1 MSKKPEIDE
10 YAQMNSETPV
20 DFPVTDGTSVIVS
33 DFTYGV
39 LMTMWDGIDRVKAV
53 KAGNSRYLYTPVP
66 IPDMSYAN
74 WYFNRSHE
82 PRVMAWDRFVAYNV
96 LFLHQHLAGDGRIV
110 HDGSD
115 SFLPSNY
122 NRQEFP
128 EYDEVDPEPESGP
141 KPRRVAVV
149 GPEVINQQLQW
160 LSDKELVL
168 KARRCAAKKTN
179 QTVAHDVVQIA
190 LLAVL
195 TDVQD
200 GQVKAV
206 AREKLFAYAM
216 RVVRNM
222 CCDAANVSFC
232 DDPYE
237 AKAMKNGERRVD
249 YPDESRA
256 LDDHERTVNDGF
268 PRA

>member
-1 MSKKPEIDE
+1 MSTKEKPAINE

-20 DFPVTDGTSVIVS
+20 DFPVSDGTSIIVS
-33 DFTYGV
+33 DFTYAV

-66 IPDMSYAN
+66 IPDMSYLN

-82 PRVMAWDRFVAYNV
+82 PRIMPWDRFVAYSV
-96 LFLHQHLAGDGRIV
+96 LYLHQSMPGDGLIV

-122 NRQEFP
+122 SRQEFP
-128 EYDEVDPEPESGP
+128 EHDDVEPESAP

-149 GPEVINQQLQW
+149 SPEVINEQLRW
-160 LSDKELVL
+160 LGDKELVL

-179 QTVAHDVVQIA
+179 NKIGEEIVQYA

-195 TDVQD
+195 QNVQD
-200 GQVKAV
+200 GQVKA
-206 AREKLFAYAM
+206 ATREQFFGYTLQ
-216 RVVRNM
+216 VVRNF
-222 CCDAANVSFC
+222 CCDAVKDSLCNGDVLP
-232 DDPYE
+232 DPYE
-237 AKAMKNGERRVD
+237 VKASRDNERRVGF
-249 YPDESRA
+249 PDESNA
-256 LDDHERTVNDGF
+256 LDDHERSM
-268 PRA
+268 AI

>member
-1 MSKKPEIDE
+1 MSKPEINE
-10 YAQMNSETPV
+10 YAQMSSNLPV
-20 DFPVTDGTSVIVS
+20 EFPVSDGSSIIVS
-33 DFTYGV
+33 DFTYAV
-39 LMTMWDGIDRVKAV
+39 LMTMWDGIDRAKAV
-53 KAGNSRYLYTPVP
+53 KADGKRYLYTPVP
-66 IPDMSYAN
+66 IPDMSYVN
-74 WYFNRSHE
+74 WYYNRSHE
-82 PRVMAWDRFVAYNV
+82 PRVMPWDRFVAYNV
-96 LFLHQHLAGDGRIV
+96 LGLHQSLAGDGRII

-122 NRQEFP
+122 SRQEFP
-128 EYDEVDPEPESGP
+128 EHDDVDPEPEP
-141 KPRRVAVV
+141 AAPRPRRVAVV

-160 LSDKELVL
+160 LSEKELVL

-179 QTVAHDVVQIA
+179 QTVGNDVVQNA

-206 AREKLFAYAM
+206 TREKLWAYAM

-237 AKAMKNGERRVD
+237 AKAMKQGERRVD
-249 YPDESRA
+249 FPDEA
-256 LDDHERTVNDGF
+256 KPLDDHERSMVL
-268 PRA
+268 